1 MHLTA
6 GPNHFENLIGSYP
19 DRKVLEMEKNGRSTS
34 NKATRIYASTLGILV
49 GLAGVEHGI
58 LEVLQ
63 GNVKPNGIMVDAIG
77 PEQKLWELATETV
90 LTIIPSMLFSGIL
103 SIILGGFVTFW
114 AYKYVGSKYGS
125 VVLLFLSAALFLVG
139 GGFAPIFLTILAF
152 IAAARINRPLR
163 FWGSR
168 APVALRNIIA
178 RLWPWTLILSV
189 VSFVTAVEIAI
200 FGEPLLGLVGAETA
214 YAVQFFLGVAMLFLA
229 IVALPAANAHDAR
242 FMTDQV

>member
-1 MHLTA
+1 M
-6 GPNHFENLIGSYP
+6 
-19 DRKVLEMEKNGRSTS
+19 DKNRSSTS
-34 NKATRIYASTLGILV
+34 NRATRTFASTLGVLV

-90 LTIIPSMLFSGIL
+90 LTIIPSMLVSGIL
-103 SIILGGFVTFW
+103 SVILGGLVTVW

-125 VVLLFLSAALFLVG
+125 VVLLLLSVALFLVG

-152 IAAARINRPLR
+152 IAAIRINRPLR

-168 APVALRNIIA
+168 APVPLRNLIA
-178 RLWPWTLILSV
+178 KLWPWTLIISV
-189 VSFVTAVEIAI
+189 VSFVIAVEIAI
-200 FGEPLLGLVGAETA
+200 FGEPLLGLVGAESA
-214 YAVQFFLGVAMLFLA
+214 YAIQFILGLAMLILA
-229 IVALPAANAHDAR
+229 ILALPSANAHDAKLVA
-242 FMTDQV
+242 DQA